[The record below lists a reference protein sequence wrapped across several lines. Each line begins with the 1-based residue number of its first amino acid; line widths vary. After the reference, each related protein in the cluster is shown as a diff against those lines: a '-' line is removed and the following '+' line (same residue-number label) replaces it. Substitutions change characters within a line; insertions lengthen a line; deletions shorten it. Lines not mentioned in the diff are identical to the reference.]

1 MSSSSFTRALL
12 LAALLA
18 PSSALAKADE
28 DGLALTPINLPQPGF
43 RTAALTTG
51 ASWTQIGED
60 HYVALKLGTVL
71 DFGAFRMGI
80 WAPLNLRA
88 VDEDPQDEGVVRRED
103 WDEPSEWFRILRF
116 VEVGHPRKGPL
127 YARFGE
133 LVAATVGHGTIVDAY
148 YNSIDLDHYQAGLA
162 FRLDLGPFGGE
173 LLADNLADP
182 SILGTR
188 LFARPVRIV
197 TGDTGLLGRLTTGV
211 SVVTDL
217 FAPPRA
223 ILDDDKV
230 QEISDTGFPQAT
242 REGTTL
248 VGLDVELPLL
258 DSDELVVMPYL
269 DLNSHIGAG
278 GGAHLGVLNLWEPSA
293 SFRLSIRL
301 EARMLGPGYL
311 PGYISALYEVERFR
325 YRNKAFPEGNAPRR
339 DVSGRN
345 VRPAFAVP
353 KLAYARSDEADVFNG
368 GGMAEL
374 GATIFDALLVKGR
387 YEGSGRESDD
397 SLWLQASLPYLGP
410 FRMQATYLKRNA
422 SSFESLFDPDGA
434 MLVADARYK
443 FFGPLVAQALFSRE
457 WRVVRAGPER
467 GSYETTDTWEVG
479 VLAEFEF

>member
-1 MSSSSFTRALL
+1 MYRSSITRALL
-12 LAALLA
+12 LAAFLL
-18 PSSALAKADE
+18 PSSLSARVE
-28 DGLALTPINLPQPGF
+28 DAGLALTPINLPPPGF

-80 WAPLNLRA
+80 WAPLNLRT

-103 WDEPSEWFRILRF
+103 WDEASEWFRILRF

-127 YARFGE
+127 YARYGE
-133 LVAATVGHGTIVDAY
+133 LVANTMGHGTIVDAY
-148 YNSIDLDHYQAGLA
+148 YNSIDLDHYQGGLA

-182 SILGTR
+182 SVLGTR

-197 TGDTGLLGRLTTGV
+197 TGDTGLLGRLTTAI
-211 SVVTDL
+211 SIVTDL
-217 FAPPRA
+217 FAPTRA
-223 ILDDDKV
+223 ILDDEKV
-230 QEISDTGFPQAT
+230 QEISETGFPRAT

-248 VGLDVELPLL
+248 IGFDLELPLL

-278 GGAHLGVLNLWEPSA
+278 GGAHLGVLNLWEPSD

-301 EARMLGPGYL
+301 EARLLGPGYL
-311 PGYISALYEVERFR
+311 PGYISALYEIERFR
-325 YRNKAFPEGNAPRR
+325 YRN
-339 DVSGRN
+339 
-345 VRPAFAVP
+345 AVP
-353 KLAYARSDEADVFNG
+353 KLAYARSDEADVTNG

-374 GATIFDALLVKGR
+374 GATIFDALVVKGR
-387 YEGSGRESDD
+387 YEGSGRVSDD
-397 SLWLQASLPYLGP
+397 SMWLQASLPYLGP

-422 SSFESLFDPDGA
+422 DSFESLFDPDGA

-457 WRVVRAGPER
+457 WRVERDGAER
-467 GSYETTDTWEVG
+467 GSYKTTDTWEVG
-479 VLAEFEF
+479 VLAELEF